1 MAEAMRPTIR
11 RALLLFAL
19 AMLMVSAFGCGGPE
33 AGDEPTTKPDA
44 PTASSIPTTVQTLV
58 VDGDTSEE
66 YEAALP
72 SLEAAV
78 AADENDLAALQD
90 LAVAQFQTGRYEEA
104 AATYERMLAIQE
116 NAFVR
121 NNYANVLRD
130 WGKTDEAEKQYRKA
144 IDLDPTLTFPYVNL
158 ASVLSKQDDIA
169 GAIAVLESGIKK
181 VSDEDK
187 ESFESLI
194 ERLKKATTTT

>member
-130 WGKTDEAEKQYRKA
+130 WGKTDEAEKQYRKGHRHRSHP
-144 IDLDPTLTFPYVNL
+144 DLPLRQPGEC
-158 ASVLSKQDDIA
+158 AEQA
-169 GAIAVLESGIKK
+169 GRYRGRHRSPRVRHQEGLG
-181 VSDEDK
+181 
-187 ESFESLI
+187 
-194 ERLKKATTTT
+194 